1 MGVAAAAG
9 TGALVGGLYGGAT
22 GLVAGL
28 GEYGWSLRQA
38 GGYATPTPMA
48 GGGYIV
54 GERGPEL
61 FLPRVGGKILNSDR
75 TRELLDGQR
84 SGSIMGGGM
93 INQLIV
99 ANLIADQSVSN
110 NSKIAVDTFAG
121 VV

>member
-1 MGVAAAAG
+1 
-9 TGALVGGLYGGAT
+9 LIGGAA
-22 GLVAGL
+22 LL
-28 GEYGWSLRQA
+28 GHYAWNKRQA
-38 GGYATPTPMA
+38 GGYATPRGMA

-75 TRELLDGQR
+75 TRDLLDGQR